1 MTCYDIDATVVDFNT
16 SRIDAWH
23 TDRLP
28 IYEPDFLE
36 ILKPARDGVPNEH
49 RPNLFFS
56 TEVKGAIA
64 SSDLI
69 FLCIPIPTKIT
80 GTGAGR
86 AADVVY
92 VEAAAHMIAEV
103 AEDD

>member
-1 MTCYDIDATVVDFNT
+1 MSQFVDFNT

-28 IYEPDFLE
+28 IYEPGLLE
-36 ILKPARDGVPNEH
+36 NLKPARDGVPNER

-56 TEVKGAIA
+56 VDVKGAIA

-69 FLCIPIPTKIT
+69 FLCVPTPTKIT
-80 GTGAGR
+80 GTGAGTSCR
-86 AADVVY
+86 YGVRRSRGPYDC
-92 VEAAAHMIAEV
+92 
-103 AEDD
+103 